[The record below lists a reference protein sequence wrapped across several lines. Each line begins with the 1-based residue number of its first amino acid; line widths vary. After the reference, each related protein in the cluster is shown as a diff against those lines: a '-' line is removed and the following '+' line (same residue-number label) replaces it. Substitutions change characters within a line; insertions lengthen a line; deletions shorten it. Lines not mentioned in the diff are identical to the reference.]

1 MSITPRH
8 PCEGSGATVEAAAPI
23 PGNGLPS
30 AGADARAANHSAQH
44 RQQWLP
50 WVKAVVFLFALSP
63 GLRLIAYGMTD
74 RLGANPVEFITRS
87 TGTWTLVML
96 CVTLAITPMRRLSGM
111 VWLLRLRRMLGLFAC
126 FYGALHFATYVW
138 LDQWFDWSSILHDV
152 SGKRPFIT
160 VGFAAFVLMV
170 ALALT
175 SPHAVVRRMGGR
187 RWQRLHRL
195 IYAIAVLAI
204 LHYWWMK
211 AGKNDLAQPAVYATV
226 VASLLGA
233 RVWWALRRRRTQ
245 AWSGSSRS
253 PAKSDSTV
261 SRSRTR

>member
-1 MSITPRH
+1 MSITPSEASASSKSGEV
-8 PCEGSGATVEAAAPI
+8 PGATATDKP
-23 PGNGLPS
+23 
-30 AGADARAANHSAQH
+30 ARAGSRPTSRPQ
-44 RQQWLP
+44 RWMP
-50 WVKAVVFLFALSP
+50 WAKVAVFLLAMLP
-63 GLRLIAYGMTD
+63 LLRLVAYGLMD

-96 CVTLAITPMRRLSGM
+96 CVTLAITPVRRVSGQP
-111 VWLLRLRRMLGLFAC
+111 WLLRFRRMLGLFAC
-126 FYGALHFATYVW
+126 FYGVLHFATYFW
-138 LDQWFDWSSILHDV
+138 LDQWFDWASILHDV

-175 SPHAVVRRMGGR
+175 SPHAIVRRMGAK

-204 LHYWWMK
+204 LHDWWMK
-211 AGKNDLAQPAVYATV
+211 AGKNDLAQPAIYAIV
-226 VASLLGA
+226 VIALLGA
-233 RVWWALRRRRTQ
+233 RLIWALRRRQGQ
-245 AWSGSSRS
+245 ALSGSSRS
-253 PAKSDSTV
+253 PANNDSTV

>member
-1 MSITPRH
+1 MSITSRNPGEDSGVAAQAREAGRHAPR
-8 PCEGSGATVEAAAPI
+8 PQ
-23 PGNGLPS
+23 
-30 AGADARAANHSAQH
+30 R
-44 RQQWLP
+44 WLS
-50 WVKAVVFLFALSP
+50 WVKVAVFVLALSP
-63 GLRLIAYGMTD
+63 WLRLVAYGMTD

-96 CVTLAITPMRRLSGM
+96 CITLAITPMRRLSGLP
-111 VWLLRLRRMLGLFAC
+111 WLLRLRRMLGLFAC
-126 FYGALHFATYVW
+126 FYGTLHFATYVW
-138 LDQWFDWSSILHDV
+138 LDQWFDWASIVRDV

-170 ALALT
+170 TLALT

-211 AGKNDLAQPAVYATV
+211 AGKNDLAQPAVYAIV

-233 RVWWALRRRRTQ
+233 RVLWALRRRRAQ

>member
-1 MSITPRH
+1 MLITPFN
-8 PCEGSGATVEAAAPI
+8 SGDASATGAGLREADR
-23 PGNGLPS
+23 S
-30 AGADARAANHSAQH
+30 ARRSQ
-44 RQQWLP
+44 RWLP
-50 WVKAVVFLFALSP
+50 WAKAAVFLLAMAPL
-63 GLRLIAYGMTD
+63 LRLVAYGLAD

-96 CVTLAITPMRRLSGM
+96 CIALAITPVRRVSGQT
-111 VWLLRLRRMLGLFAC
+111 WLLRFRRMIGLFAF
-126 FYGALHFATYVW
+126 FYGALHFTTYFW
-138 LDQWFDWSSILHDV
+138 LDQWFDWASILHDV

-170 ALALT
+170 PLALT
-175 SPHAVVRRMGGR
+175 SPHAMMRRMGGK

-211 AGKNDLAQPAVYATV
+211 AGKNDLAQPAIYAIV

-233 RVWWALRRRRTQ
+233 RVIWALRRQRGQ
-245 AWSGSSRS
+245 ALSGSSRS
-253 PAKSDSTV
+253 PANSDSTV